1 MIATLQR
8 KPLGQLLLSRGLLK
22 QEQLD
27 RALEEQKRT
36 GHQKL
41 LGEILVELRI
51 CTEDQITEALAQ
63 AYGVP
68 YARISP
74 KVADPKVIAAL
85 PKEFLE
91 KHQVLPLFL
100 VERVLTVAVPEPAN
114 VFLLEEIERLSG
126 YQVQV
131 VAATTCTWNPL
142 SRSISSSRNTFAG
155 SGTATVSTRS
165 TRNSGRTWC
174 FSRNSLGSA
183 AITLGSATLG
193 DTRA

>member
-1 MIATLQR
+1 MIATVQR
-8 KPLGQLLLSRGLLK
+8 KPLGQLLLTRGLLK

-27 RALEEQKRT
+27 RALEEQKRSN
-36 GHQKL
+36 HQKL

-74 KVADPKVIAAL
+74 KIADPKIIAVL

-100 VERVLTVAVPEPAN
+100 VEGKLTVAVPEVADVDEMAADPPR
-114 VFLLEEIERLSG
+114 LLVVKFPIATAVKDGASDIHIEPGENALRIR
-126 YQVQV
+126 Y
-131 VAATTCTWNPL
+131 
-142 SRSISSSRNTFAG
+142 R
-155 SGTATVSTRS
+155 
-165 TRNSGRTWC
+165 
-174 FSRNSLGSA
+174 
-183 AITLGSATLG
+183 
-193 DTRA
+193 

>member
-22 QEQLD
+22 QEQLE

-131 VAATTCTWNPL
+131 VAATT
-142 SRSISSSRNTFAG
+142 RDI
-155 SGTATVSTRS
+155 RS
-165 TRNSGRTWC
+165 TLQAYLPSESVFVIDDIIDDVNPDE
-174 FSRNSLGSA
+174 FSVIDQTIQD
-183 AITLGSATLG
+183 ITSVEQMA
-193 DTRA
+193 